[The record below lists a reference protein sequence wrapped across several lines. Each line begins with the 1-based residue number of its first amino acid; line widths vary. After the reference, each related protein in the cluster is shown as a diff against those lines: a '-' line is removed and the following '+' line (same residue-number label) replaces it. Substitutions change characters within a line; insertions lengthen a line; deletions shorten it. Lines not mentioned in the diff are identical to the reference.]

1 VNGGQTLG
9 VIELSEQTVID
20 QLVVRLTS
28 RYPAISESTVSMV
41 VRDIHA
47 KYDGRPLR
55 DFIPLFVE
63 RNAKNELERLGAV
76 ADQSGKSANTLRVY
90 YVPPRWFL
98 DLAEAAGLKVL
109 VDIPWGKH
117 LCFLDSAAAREEARQ
132 TVREVANR

>member
-1 VNGGQTLG
+1 MSV
-9 VIELSEQTVID
+9 QTVID

-63 RNAKNELERLGAV
+63 RNARNELERLGAV
-76 ADQSGKSANTLRVY
+76 ADQSGKSANTLRV
-90 YVPPRWFL
+90 
-98 DLAEAAGLKVL
+98 
-109 VDIPWGKH
+109 
-117 LCFLDSAAAREEARQ
+117 
-132 TVREVANR
+132 

>member
-1 VNGGQTLG
+1 
-9 VIELSEQTVID
+9 LSEQTVID

-76 ADQSGKSANTLRVY
+76 ADQSGKSANTLRV
-90 YVPPRWFL
+90 
-98 DLAEAAGLKVL
+98 
-109 VDIPWGKH
+109 
-117 LCFLDSAAAREEARQ
+117 
-132 TVREVANR
+132 

>member
-1 VNGGQTLG
+1 MNGGQTLG
-9 VIELSEQTVID
+9 VIELSVQTVID

-76 ADQSGKSANTLRVY
+76 ADQSGKSANTLRV
-90 YVPPRWFL
+90 
-98 DLAEAAGLKVL
+98 
-109 VDIPWGKH
+109 
-117 LCFLDSAAAREEARQ
+117 
-132 TVREVANR
+132 

>member
-1 VNGGQTLG
+1 

-76 ADQSGKSANTLRVY
+76 ADQSGKSANTLRV
-90 YVPPRWFL
+90 
-98 DLAEAAGLKVL
+98 
-109 VDIPWGKH
+109 
-117 LCFLDSAAAREEARQ
+117 
-132 TVREVANR
+132 

>member
-1 VNGGQTLG
+1 MNGGQTLG

-47 KYDGRPLR
+47 KYDDRPLR

-76 ADQSGKSANTLRVY
+76 ADQSGKSANTLRV
-90 YVPPRWFL
+90 
-98 DLAEAAGLKVL
+98 
-109 VDIPWGKH
+109 
-117 LCFLDSAAAREEARQ
+117 
-132 TVREVANR
+132 